1 MVIATCVVCQTKLEF
16 PDGQAGSWQRCANCR
31 APVKVPSQGSGSRPA
46 VTDSAGGSG
55 TSVSH
60 GPVRLKQMAGEMR
73 RREEMQ
79 TGLRTARAR
88 QLHMLPAIPTVPG
101 VEFHAVY
108 SPATNLSG
116 DFYDFITVGEG
127 LIGISLGDVSGHG
140 IEAGILMGM
149 VKKAIQIH
157 AKGRTSAAETLIVAN
172 KDLAR
177 DLGGETFF
185 SASYG
190 ILDTRS
196 RAFRFARAGH
206 SPAILVNPDRD
217 PPLLEVKP
225 NGMVIGPDRTGKRF
239 AAVLQEQEVLLQPG
253 DLVFQYTDG
262 VVEAPDRERIEFGEA
277 RVRDLLLK
285 HARTDLRD
293 AVGAV
298 EDAVYAHIGS
308 SDQEDDITMIAF
320 RIV

>member
-1 MVIATCVVCQTKLEF
+1 MVPAICLVCQTKLEF
-16 PDGQAGSWQRCANCR
+16 PEDQAGSWQRCAYCR
-31 APVKVPSQGSGSRPA
+31 APLKVPTRGSGSLPA
-46 VTDSAGGSG
+46 ISAPAG
-55 TSVSH
+55 TGVSPIP
-60 GPVRLKQMAGEMR
+60 GRLKQMANEMR
-73 RREEMQ
+73 RREEME
-79 TGLRTARAR
+79 TGLKTARAR
-88 QLHMLPAIPTVPG
+88 QLHMLPSLPMVPG
-101 VEFHAVY
+101 IEFHAVY

-116 DFYDFITVGEG
+116 DFYDFIPVREG

-157 AKGRTSAAETLIVAN
+157 AKGRTSAAETLIIAN

-190 ILDTRS
+190 LLDTQHRV
-196 RAFRFARAGH
+196 FRFARAGH
-206 SPAILVNPDRD
+206 SPAIVVNPDRD
-217 PPLLEVKP
+217 PALMEIKP

-239 AAVLQEQEVLLQPG
+239 AAVLKEQDLPLQQG

-262 VVEAPDRERIEFGEA
+262 LTEAPDRERIEFGED

-285 HARTDLRD
+285 HGRSNIRD
-293 AVGAV
+293 AVGAI
-298 EDAVYAHIGS
+298 EDAVYAHIGP
-308 SDQEDDITMIAF
+308 SDQEDDITMVAF
-320 RIV
+320 KVL